1 MVLLDTH
8 TLIWFMFDDSKLSET
23 ALQTIKTEDKVFV
36 SIASLWELSIKQS
49 LGKIDLAYS
58 VKEISEKC
66 GNANI
71 LILPIE
77 PDHLDCIKTLPDI
90 HKDPFDRLLIA
101 QATAE
106 GMALVTK
113 DTIIPN
119 YGIKTIW

>member
-58 VKEISEKC
+58 VKEIADKC
-66 GNANI
+66 NDANI
-71 LILPIE
+71 IILPIE
-77 PDHLDCIKTLPDI
+77 PNHLDSIKTLPDI

-119 YGIKTIW
+119 YDIKTIW